1 MAARWLTAGF
11 TLGASELVRAVDPD
25 TANALCDNNPL
36 GAVANAVEHR
46 SLGPLNNAIR
56 ADRVV
61 TRATRN
67 VPVVNAV
74 TSAVTS
80 VANYSEQY
88 NPLNAGG
95 FGITNRGPQ
104 ETPDG
109 YAYAC
114 ARVAYE
120 VYWDYNDRE
129 STLKDKDGRE
139 WTELP
144 GWRYNKLAVYTHAGS
159 NTCIIGLRG
168 TADGE
173 DVVQDVDLGVYEG
186 LINVAHA
193 NGRTKFSC
201 QKIWELVNQYDNV
214 YLTGHSLGGFLAFQL
229 ALPHPKI
236 RVHIFNAGANGFS
249 ILHHA
254 AYQLMNISDR
264 ATHHHVRGDPISQGF
279 SEAYVTR
286 QDYNCSFSF
295 AHAHSMGHFILP
307 KDQKDDQ

>member
-25 TANALCDNNPL
+25 TANAMCDNNPL

-46 SLGPLNNAIR
+46 SLGPLSNALR

-80 VANYSEQY
+80 AANYGVES
-88 NPLNAGG
+88 PLNVAG

-114 ARVAYE
+114 ALVAAE
-120 VYWDYNDRE
+120 VYNEDDERKE
-129 STLKDKDGRE
+129 TLKDKDGWVWKR
-139 WTELP
+139 LP
-144 GWRYNKLAVYTHAGS
+144 GWQCNKLAVYTHARS
-159 NTCIIGLRG
+159 DTCIIGLRG
-168 TADGE
+168 TDPFDQE
-173 DVVQDVDLGVYEG
+173 DVFQDVDLAFWEG
-186 LINVAHA
+186 LIHIVHS
-193 NGRTKFSC
+193 NGRTRLSC
-201 QKIWELVNQYDNV
+201 EKVRELVDQYDNV

-229 ALPHPKI
+229 ALPHPKVQ
-236 RVHIFNAGANGFS
+236 VHIFNAGANG
-249 ILHHA
+249 LNLYHHA
-254 AYQLMNISDR
+254 AYAFMNISDR
-264 ATHHHVRGDPISQGF
+264 ATHHHVRGDPFSAGF
-279 SEAYVTR
+279 SEAYVAR
-286 QDYNCSFSF
+286 KDYNCPFDSY
-295 AHAHSMGHFILP
+295 HAHLMVNFILP
-307 KDQKDDQ
+307 EHQ